1 MARKGNIQKFQQTH
15 ILENGGLLKFV
26 CAKESA
32 SPKWVGKVVYP
43 SFLYGLMQK
52 RFGNEVKQRQK
63 QPESIVT
70 LPASSNPAYRYHTFP
85 LPMYAFFNF
94 QLFTVSRTTV
104 FFFATYLLFMC
115 LFLLN
120 CEYGNSSTFLRPLMD
135 AETWFSCKFSTGDT
149 LMDLMCLQITP
160 LIYFRS

>member
-1 MARKGNIQKFQQTH
+1 MARKGNIQKFQETH

-85 LPMYAFFNF
+85 LPMHFSISNF
-94 QLFTVSRTTV
+94 LQFPAQLSSSSLPIYCLCVYSSLTANMGTV
-104 FFFATYLLFMC
+104 
-115 LFLLN
+115 
-120 CEYGNSSTFLRPLMD
+120 PL
-135 AETWFSCKFSTGDT
+135 SCDH
-149 LMDLMCLQITP
+149 
-160 LIYFRS
+160 